1 MKSVIRNL
9 ATCLMLLLSTSSAAF
24 AKDGDDHVHKPI
36 VVHSRPVIERLP
48 LKVIHPIDVTVAD
61 TGDLFVADLTGVI
74 FRIDDQRHADVMAKG
89 LSRVSRVAAHRL
101 GIFCLTSAGRAGS
114 VIQFTENGFQSQ
126 PVSLNFAPA
135 GLAVGDTGDLYVGNA
150 RRAEIV
156 RLARIDERWQRT
168 TISLPDAVRDV
179 NSDAQ
184 GQIFVLLRD
193 GRVMS
198 LSAANRPQHLGY
210 LPESSSRLSLHPTEG
225 VLGVGVD
232 DSLRDSLFR
241 MTEEADRQER
251 FASLPEGTCAVTF
264 DELGNLTS
272 ANPDLR
278 AITRVTSRFEVPCPH
293 CGKPVPMILSPHAP
307 PSTKRRS
314 F

>member
-1 MKSVIRNL
+1 MRPAIRNI
-9 ATCLMLLLSTSSAAF
+9 ATCLMMLTASSTAVAN
-24 AKDGDDHVHKPI
+24 DGDDHVHQPI

-48 LKVIHPIDVTVAD
+48 LKVIHPIDVTISE
-61 TGDLFVADLTGVI
+61 TGDLFVADLTGLV

-89 LSRVSRVAAHRL
+89 LDRVSRVAAHRL
-101 GIFCLTSAGRAGS
+101 GIFCLTAAGRAGS
-114 VIQFTENGFQSQ
+114 VVQLTENGFQSQ

-135 GLAVGDTGDLYVGNA
+135 GLAVGDTGDLYIGNA

-156 RLARIDERWQRT
+156 RLSRLGERWQRT
-168 TISLPDAVRDV
+168 TIPLADAVRDV
-179 NSDAQ
+179 DADAQ
-184 GQIFVLLRD
+184 GQIVVLLRD
-193 GRVMS
+193 GRVLS

-210 LPESSSRLSLHPTEG
+210 LPDSTSRLSMHPTDG

-232 DSLRDSLFR
+232 DSLRDAMFR
-241 MTEEADRQER
+241 MTDKPDQQER

-264 DELGNLTS
+264 DALGNLTS

-293 CGKPVPMILSPHAP
+293 CGKPVPMILSPHAV
-307 PSTKRRS
+307 PSPKRRS